1 MTETT
6 TPQTPVTPQEPAPV
20 TSQAPAAAKPSTPIL
35 APINQVFQ
43 DNEGVFKAA
52 DLTINS
58 LSAQAPEG
66 ATMADA
72 TALTTLSKEQQEA
85 VQKAQAE
92 GYFINVGGKTFAP
105 TKEGIERRQAREAL
119 TTAAQ
124 NGGIETL
131 ANAGLWDKETNR
143 PDGLERVHPATKDNA
158 GLSSND
164 EDDKKAEALLK
175 GYRVEG
181 DWWERNKDWMIP
193 LIMALAGTALGFAL
207 SYIFKS
213 KDGDGANLANTLID
227 KSLGNQNTNENQQNQ
242 GNGNENTNEN
252 GNENKNSSSNT
263 GNVTQTPTTNSSATQ
278 SLGGVSQNI
287 TPPPAQEQTGRAP
300 SSISGLRR

>member
-1 MTETT
+1 MTEKPT
-6 TPQTPVTPQEPAPV
+6 TPQTPTPEAATAPV
-20 TSQAPAAAKPSTPIL
+20 TPQAPAAAKPSTPIL

-52 DLTINS
+52 GLTINS
-58 LSAQAPEG
+58 LSVQAPEG

-72 TALTTLSKEQQEA
+72 TALTTLSEEQQEA

-92 GYFINVGGKTFAP
+92 GYFINVAGKTFAP

-131 ANAGLWDKETNR
+131 AKAGLWDKETNR

-158 GLSSND
+158 SLSSND

-181 DWWERNKDWMIP
+181 DWWERN
-193 LIMALAGTALGFAL
+193 
-207 SYIFKS
+207 
-213 KDGDGANLANTLID
+213 
-227 KSLGNQNTNENQQNQ
+227 
-242 GNGNENTNEN
+242 
-252 GNENKNSSSNT
+252 
-263 GNVTQTPTTNSSATQ
+263 
-278 SLGGVSQNI
+278 
-287 TPPPAQEQTGRAP
+287 
-300 SSISGLRR
+300 